1 MKPSISFDQAAAFYD
16 RTRGFPRE
24 AAERG
29 TEAILEAA
37 GKEARILD
45 VGTGSG
51 RISVPLL
58 EHGADLVGIDI
69 SRKMMALLRQ
79 KFPAARL
86 AEADGSRLPFPNG
99 HFDAVTT
106 CHVMHLVGPWQEA
119 LHEYRRVLRA
129 GGVYIDVETELTS
142 GDSPGR
148 QIKSYWKSRVE
159 AYGASTRR
167 PGADDHRELEAAL
180 TAMGATIEKVEVARY
195 SRSSAVQEVVEGI
208 ANRIHSSTWVVPDDV
223 FAETVRDL
231 RAWTAQ
237 EFRDPGMRFEEEA
250 IFMLAV
256 ARFPGAASKTSKAEP
271 EHRE

>member
-1 MKPSISFDQAAAFYD
+1 MKSSISFDRAVAFYD

-24 AAERG
+24 VAERG
-29 TEAILEAA
+29 IDVILDAA
-37 GKEARILD
+37 GRGARILD

-58 EHGADLVGIDI
+58 QHEADLVGCDI

-86 AEADGSRLPFPNG
+86 AEADASRLPFPNG

-119 LHEYRRVLRA
+119 LREYQRVLRA
-129 GGVYIDVETELTS
+129 GGAYIDVETELTS
-142 GDSPGR
+142 SDSPGR
-148 QIKSYWKSRVE
+148 RIKDFWRSRVE

-167 PGADDHRELEAAL
+167 PGVEDHRELEAAL
-180 TAMGATIEKVEVARY
+180 TAMGALVEKVEVARY
-195 SRSSAVQEVVEGI
+195 TRSHALRDVVEGI

-223 FAETVRDL
+223 FAQTVREL
-231 RAWTAQ
+231 RDWTAT
-237 EFRDPGMRFEEEA
+237 EFKDPGMRFEEEA
-250 IFMLAV
+250 IFILAI
-256 ARFPGAASKTSKAEP
+256 ARFPGDGSKAS
-271 EHRE
+271 